1 MQGPET
7 HAVQADAPLLLD
19 SRGSQ
24 AMHVD
29 LDVAEMLL
37 LNLPAQQSVQDNASL
52 LLDLPRTAINAG

>member
-29 LDVAEMLL
+29 SDAAGMLL
-37 LNLPAQQSVQDNASL
+37 LNLLAQQSVQDNASL